1 MNCIPIN
8 TISVLPTFAP
18 CFGILSECSEKYL
31 KNRPYNLHKYWGAD
45 GSGGRNETCPFKGI
59 FKNCTYFSHLV
70 AVQMVSSW
78 QRFFVAETQMTP
90 NRADYNNGATGSW
103 WNTGSF

>member
-18 CFGILSECSEKYL
+18 CFGILSEYSEKYL
-31 KNRPYNLHKYWGAD
+31 QKQTYNLHKYWGAD

-70 AVQMVSSW
+70 AVQMVSSLAAL
-78 QRFFVAETQMTP
+78 FCC
-90 NRADYNNGATGSW
+90 
-103 WNTGSF
+103 